1 MMPYMQSLIHY
12 YIKIETFE
20 FRHCAF
26 TDISNSCL
34 HFLVAA
40 NDNPITP
47 APAYKSATDAPR
59 GTYLCSFRRRVSKA
73 WDEVALDQMILSRTF
88 LRNGRLKG
96 KVAKFPK
103 IKFQKTGHPKS

>member
-1 MMPYMQSLIHY
+1 MHSQ
-12 YIKIETFE
+12 
-20 FRHCAF
+20 
-26 TDISNSCL
+26 ISQCL
-34 HFLVAA
+34 HFLVAT
-40 NDNPITP
+40 NDNPIAP
-47 APAYKSATDAPR
+47 PPAYKPATAAPR